1 MSALRVTACAGVLV
15 GGLMLGYSTAG
26 IALADPGGSGYGLS
40 DEQSSKGV
48 NNEHVGLNQVIHR
61 ILGEHRRR
69 AHKDAQSAPR
79 AKIGSEP
86 DSKLDRQRIERGDDL
101 RRCR

>member
-1 MSALRVTACAGVLV
+1 MGMSALRVTACAGVLV

-26 IALADPGGSGYGLS
+26 RALADPGGSGYRLS

-48 NNEHVGLNQVIHR
+48 NNEHAGLNQVIHR

-69 AHKDAQSAPR
+69 AHKEAQSAPR

-86 DSKLDRQRIERGDDL
+86 DSGREADPT
-101 RRCR
+101 